1 MMRNDYRRALI
12 LLRGNAPGYSGHVRL
27 ERRTL
32 MGSMYFQVQAPQECK
47 TLRAALAGGSR
58 DSYYACALGEL
69 SRDSRGQAT
78 LAYSFDP
85 RNICGH
91 ELEDYQLIV
100 LTCAEDEN
108 CEILLYGNVCGHAQL
123 NWERVRTAVC
133 GLYTDGVARN
143 APAEEKEAH
152 TEHIPALSP
161 AVERQIQEEIEE
173 LREEIED
180 AREDGENVRAE
191 VREELR
197 DEIRE
202 APGILSNDGQS
213 AGDLLDLD
221 IDLPWPRDAEALR
234 PLFMYSP
241 TLNNPPDDDYIYIA
255 APMPDESGY
264 PYVAVGILAE
274 DGEPVSVRYALPS
287 RWSAEPPAG
296 LEDTVWVGDGNT
308 GWWVSES
315 EIRPD
320 GAI

>member
-32 MGSMYFQVQAPQECK
+32 MGSMYFQLQAPAECPV
-47 TLRAALAGGSR
+47 LRAALAGRGR

-69 SRDSRGQAT
+69 TRDSRGQAT
-78 LAYSFDP
+78 LSYSFDP

-100 LTCAEDEN
+100 VTCASDPE
-108 CEILLYGNVCGHAQL
+108 CEILLYGNVCGHADM

-133 GLYTDGVARN
+133 GLYSDGIARSVPETDDFPQED
-143 APAEEKEAH
+143 APAISQAIEREIREE
-152 TEHIPALSP
+152 LG
-161 AVERQIQEEIEE
+161 E

-180 AREDGENVRAE
+180 AREDGEDIRRE
-191 VREELR
+191 IREELE
-197 DEIRE
+197 DELRE
-202 APGILSNDGQS
+202 TPGILAEGSQS
-213 AGDLLDLD
+213 AGELLDLD
-221 IDLPWPRDAEALR
+221 IDLPWPGDAEVLR

-241 TLNNPPDDDYIYIA
+241 PLQNPPDDQYVYIA
-255 APMPDESGY
+255 APMPDESGF

-274 DGEPVSVRYALPS
+274 GGEPVSVRYALPS

-296 LEDTVWVGDGNT
+296 LEESFWVGNGNS